1 MFFDFH
7 IHGDSKLVFE
17 VLRLG
22 YSGAAIIQSSKNYN
36 PQKTEDIK
44 EIKGDLKIFSG
55 VEIYAKNPEDL
66 KKKVKIFRDNEDVII
81 VNGGNLKINRAACE
95 DPRVDILAHP
105 YKNRR
110 DSGINHILAKKAS
123 ENEVAIELSIHSL
136 IKTRLSLRA
145 KLLSQFRQIINL
157 HRKFGF
163 PTIIS
168 TNAYS
173 PYDLRT
179 PNDIIAISSCFGMTR
194 EEAEDSLSKNPINII
209 ERTNKRKDVVVKGAK
224 IVR

>member
-7 IHGDSKLVFE
+7 VHGDSDLALE
-17 VLRLG
+17 AQRLG
-22 YSGAAIIQSSKNYN
+22 YNGVAIIQSSKNYN
-36 PQKTEDIK
+36 PQKSKEIK
-44 EIKGDLKIFSG
+44 EIRDDFNIWSG

-66 KKKVKIFRDNEDVII
+66 KKKIGKYREKEDVII

-95 DPRVDILAHP
+95 DPRIDILAHP
-105 YKNRR
+105 YKNRK

-123 ENEVAIELSIHSL
+123 ENEVAIELSLQPL
-136 IKTRLSLRA
+136 IKTRFSLRA

-168 TNAYS
+168 SNAYS
-173 PYDLRT
+173 TYDLRS
-179 PNDIIAISSCFGMTR
+179 PKDIIALAYCFEMTK
-194 EEAEDSLSKNPINII
+194 EEVENSLSKNQANII
-209 ERTNKRKDVVVKGAK
+209 DKNKIRKDIVVKGAR
-224 IVR
+224 IIR